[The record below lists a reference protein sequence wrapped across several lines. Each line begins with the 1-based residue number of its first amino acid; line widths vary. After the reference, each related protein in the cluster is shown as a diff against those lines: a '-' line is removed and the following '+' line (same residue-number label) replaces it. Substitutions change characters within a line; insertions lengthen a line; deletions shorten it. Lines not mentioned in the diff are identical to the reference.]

1 MHIKLKRSPGIY
13 LAGFMGSGKSTVG
26 QLLADRLGWDF
37 ADLDREIETEQ
48 GTTIADMFVTR
59 GEPEFRRIETEMMR
73 KWVRRI
79 ECGAP
84 TVVALGGGAF
94 VQPGNF
100 DLIENHGVSLW
111 LDCTLEDI
119 ERRLEEQRNE
129 RPLAADRD
137 AFRRLYYERR
147 EGYSKAD
154 FRVDVSCEPS
164 SAVEAIMT
172 LPLWS

>member
-26 QLLADRLGWDF
+26 QLLADRLGWNF
-37 ADLDREIETEQ
+37 ADLDREIESEQ
-48 GTTIADMFVTR
+48 GTSIGDIFVMR

-119 ERRLEEQRNE
+119 ERRLEEERRE
-129 RPLAADRD
+129 RPLAKDRE

-147 EGYSKAD
+147 DGYCKAD
-154 FRVDVSCEPS
+154 FRVDANCEPTV
-164 SAVEAIMT
+164 AVDTILA
-172 LPLWS
+172 LPLWT

>member
-1 MHIKLKRSPGIY
+1 M
-13 LAGFMGSGKSTVG
+13 
-26 QLLADRLGWDF
+26 LADRLGWTF
-37 ADLDREIETEQ
+37 ADVDREIEGEQ
-48 GTTIADMFVTR
+48 GATIAEIFKTR
-59 GEPEFRRIETEMMR
+59 GEPEFRRIEFQMMR
-73 KWVRRI
+73 KWVQRI

-100 DLIENHGVSLW
+100 DLIANHGVSLW

-119 ERRLEEQRNE
+119 ERRLEEERAE
-129 RPLAADRD
+129 RPLASDRE

-164 SAVEAIMT
+164 IAVDAILA

>member
-26 QLLADRLGWDF
+26 RMLADRLGWDF
-37 ADLDREIETEQ
+37 ADLDREIESEQ
-48 GTTIADMFVTR
+48 GAPIARIFVTR
-59 GEPEFRRIETEMMR
+59 GESEFRRIESEMMR

-119 ERRLEEQRNE
+119 ERRLEEERIE
-129 RPLAADRD
+129 RPLASDRE

-147 EGYSKAD
+147 EGYSRAD
-154 FRVDVSCEPS
+154 FRVDVNCEAS
-164 SAVEAIMT
+164 VAVETILA

>member
-13 LAGFMGSGKSTVG
+13 LAGFMATGKSTVG
-26 QLLADRLGWDF
+26 RMLADRLGWDF
-37 ADLDREIETEQ
+37 ADLDSEIESEQ
-48 GTTIADMFVTR
+48 RTTIAEIFKTR
-59 GEPEFRRIETEMMR
+59 GEPEFRRVETEMMR

-119 ERRLEEQRNE
+119 ERRLQEERIE
-129 RPLAADRD
+129 RPLAADPE
-137 AFRRLYYERR
+137 AFRRLYHARR
-147 EGYSKAD
+147 EGYKKAD
-154 FRVDVSCEPS
+154 FRIDANCEASAAVD
-164 SAVEAIMT
+164 AILA